1 MAIRRKRMSEETANV
16 PQVSLGKIFLAF
28 LTIGATSLGGGVLG
42 YLRSSLV
49 VSLKWID
56 DETFV
61 ELMSIC
67 QSLPGLNASNMAI
80 LVGDRLRG
88 GPGALV
94 ALIGICLPGGLIMAF
109 AGATYGT
116 AHKASPLIPLMLHG
130 VATGAVGMV
139 LYVSL
144 KLGAKTI
151 RLPSEF
157 FFAAVTLFLVAYM
170 KFSVLSAL
178 ALVGAVAIIY
188 YRPRKDDAHGD
199 HR

>member
-1 MAIRRKRMSEETANV
+1 MNEAPPNV

-28 LTIGATSLGGGVLG
+28 LTVGATSLGGGVLG

-49 VSLKWID
+49 VSLKWLD

-130 VATGAVGMV
+130 VAAGAVGMV
-139 LYVSL
+139 LYVAL
-144 KLGAKTI
+144 KLGSKTI
-151 RLPSEF
+151 RLPSEL
-157 FFAAVTLFLVAYM
+157 FFAGVTFFLVAY
-170 KFSVLSAL
+170 KNFSVLSAL
-178 ALVGAVAIIY
+178 ALVGVIAVIY
-188 YRPRKDDAHGD
+188 YRPRKQDEHGD
-199 HR
+199 RR

>member
-1 MAIRRKRMSEETANV
+1 MNNDTPNV
-16 PQVSLGKIFLAF
+16 PQVSLGKIFFAF
-28 LTIGATSLGGGVLG
+28 LTIGATSVGGGVVG
-42 YLRSSLV
+42 YLRSGLV
-49 VSLKWID
+49 VSLKWLD

-61 ELMSIC
+61 ELLSIC

-94 ALIGICLPGGLIMAF
+94 ALIGICLPGGLMMAA
-109 AGATYGT
+109 AGAAYGS
-116 AHKASPLIPLMLHG
+116 AHKASPLVPLMLHG
-130 VATGAVGMV
+130 VAAGAVGMV

-157 FFAAVTLFLVAYM
+157 FFASVTFFLVAYL

-178 ALVGAVAIIY
+178 ALVAAVAIIY
-188 YRPRKDDAHGD
+188 YRPRKTGAEKD

>member
-1 MAIRRKRMSEETANV
+1 MSDGAPNV

-28 LTIGATSLGGGVLG
+28 LTIGATSVGGGVVG
-42 YLRSSLV
+42 YLRSGLV
-49 VSLKWID
+49 VSLKWLD

-61 ELMSIC
+61 ELLSIC

-94 ALIGICLPGGLIMAF
+94 ALIGICLPGGLMMAA
-109 AGATYGT
+109 AGAAYGS
-116 AHKASPLIPLMLHG
+116 AHKASPFVPLMLHG
-130 VATGAVGMV
+130 VAAGAVGMV

-157 FFAAVTLFLVAYM
+157 FFAAVTFFLVAYL

-178 ALVGAVAIIY
+178 ALVAAVAIIY
-188 YRPRKDDAHGD
+188 YRPRKTGAEKD
-199 HR
+199 HP

>member
-1 MAIRRKRMSEETANV
+1 MNDGAPNV
-16 PQVSLGKIFLAF
+16 PQVSLGKIFFAF
-28 LTIGATSLGGGVLG
+28 LTIGATSVGGGVVG
-42 YLRSSLV
+42 YLRSGLV
-49 VSLKWID
+49 VSLKWLD

-61 ELMSIC
+61 ELLSIC

-94 ALIGICLPGGLIMAF
+94 ALIGICLPGGLIMAA
-109 AGATYGT
+109 AGAAYGS
-116 AHKASPLIPLMLHG
+116 AHKASPLVPLMLHG
-130 VATGAVGMV
+130 VAAGAVGMV
-139 LYVSL
+139 LYVTL

-157 FFAAVTLFLVAYM
+157 FFAAVTFFLVAYL

-178 ALVGAVAIIY
+178 ALVAAVAIIY
-188 YRPRKDDAHGD
+188 YRPRKTGAETDQP
-199 HR
+199 